1 MWGVMF
7 YRTTAIDYS
16 NHGYAVSYDAL
27 FKLHPYVNCPQKCSS
42 MYSRNLVHVVRGGH
56 TEIRVKDQLTS

>member
-1 MWGVMF
+1 MNF
-7 YRTTAIDYS
+7 KNPTAKLY
-16 NHGYAVSYDAL
+16 HGYAVSYDAL